1 MIRATTN
8 LVLLGSTGSIGVQT
22 LDVIAR
28 LRRAGKTFRVVG
40 LSAHTNHELLAA
52 QIDAVRPEV
61 VSLAAGEG
69 AARLRERFP
78 HVRVLE
84 GDGGPAEL
92 AALEDVDVV
101 VNAIVGASG
110 LAATLAALSS
120 GRTVALANK
129 ESLVIGSPLVR
140 AALERHGGR
149 LIPVDSEHSA
159 LFQCLDAG
167 RKGDVRR
174 LILTA
179 SGGPFLNSDPA
190 TRASAT
196 VEDALRHPTWSM
208 GRRITVDSATLVN
221 KAFEVIEAHALFDVP
236 YDRISTV
243 IHPESIVHSLV
254 EFCDGSILAQAA
266 THDMRIPIQYALTY
280 PERVDTGLP
289 RLDVA
294 ALGRLEFRQLDEE
307 QFPAYATVLAAA
319 LAGGN
324 APAAVNAADEVLVG
338 RFLRGDIAYGDLA
351 TGLAVTLDRWRKE
364 AAESG
369 RPLDL
374 SAVESA
380 DRWARSIAVGLCF
393 DHG

>member
-28 LRRAGKTFRVVG
+28 LRRAGKAFRVVG
-40 LSAHTNHELLAA
+40 LSAHTNCELLAE
-52 QIDAVRPEV
+52 QIEAVCPRV

-69 AARLRERFP
+69 AERLRRRFP
-78 HVRVLE
+78 RVRVLE

-92 AALEDVDVV
+92 ATLEEIDVV
-101 VNAIVGASG
+101 VNAIVGAAG
-110 LAATLAALSS
+110 LAATLAALSR

-129 ESLVIGSPLVR
+129 ESLVIGGPLVR
-140 AALERHGGR
+140 AALARHGGR

-167 RKGDVRR
+167 RRDDVRR

-179 SGGPFLNSDPA
+179 SGGPFLNLDPA
-190 TRASAT
+190 ARASAT
-196 VEDALRHPTWSM
+196 AEDALRHPTWSM

-221 KAFEVIEAHALFDVP
+221 KAFEVIEAHVLFDVP
-236 YDRISTV
+236 YDRISAV

-254 EFCDGSILAQAA
+254 EFRDGSILAQAA

-294 ALGRLEFRQLDEE
+294 ALGCLEFRRLEE
-307 QFPAYATVLAAA
+307 DQFPAFATVLAAA
-319 LAGGN
+319 LAGGS
-324 APAAVNAADEVLVG
+324 APAAANAADEVLVG
-338 RFLRGDIAYGDLA
+338 RFLRGDIVYEDLA
-351 TGLAVTLDRWRKE
+351 IGLAVTLDRWRTE
-364 AAESG
+364 VAEDG

-374 SAVESA
+374 STVESV

-393 DHG
+393 DHR

>member
-1 MIRATTN
+1 MSRSTTN

-22 LDVIAR
+22 LDVVAR
-28 LRRAGKTFRVVG
+28 LCRAGKAFRVVG
-40 LSAHTNHELLAA
+40 LSAHTNHELLAE
-52 QIDAVRPEV
+52 QIEAVGPRA

-69 AARLRERFP
+69 ARWLRDRFP
-78 HVRVLE
+78 HVHVLE

-92 AALEDVDVV
+92 AALEEVDVV
-101 VNAIVGASG
+101 VNAIVGAAG
-110 LAATLAALSS
+110 LAATLAALSC

-129 ESLVIGSPLVR
+129 ESLVIGGPLVR

-179 SGGPFLNSDPA
+179 SGGPFLRLDSA

-196 VEDALRHPTWSM
+196 AEDALRHPTWSM
-208 GRRITVDSATLVN
+208 GRRVTVDSATLVN
-221 KAFEVIEAHALFDVP
+221 KAFEVIEAHVLFDVP

-266 THDMRIPIQYALTY
+266 TRDMRIPIQYALTY

-294 ALGRLEFRQLDEE
+294 ALGCLEFRHLDEE
-307 QFPAYATVLAAA
+307 QFPAFATVLAAA
-319 LAGGN
+319 LAGGS
-324 APAAVNAADEVLVG
+324 ALAAVNAADEVLVA
-338 RFLRGDIAYGDLA
+338 RFLHGDMVYGDLA
-351 TGLAVTLDRWRKE
+351 AGLAVTLDRWRTE
-364 AAESG
+364 VAEDG

-374 SAVESA
+374 STIESA
-380 DRWARSIAVGLCF
+380 DRWARSIAATLD
-393 DHG
+393 DHR

>member
-28 LRRAGKTFRVVG
+28 LRRAGKALRIVG
-40 LSAHTNHELLAA
+40 LSAHINHELLAE
-52 QIDAVRPEV
+52 QIEAVCPKV

-69 AARLRERFP
+69 AQWLRERFP

-84 GDGGPAEL
+84 GDDGPVEL
-92 AALEDVDVV
+92 ATLDGVDVV
-101 VNAIVGASG
+101 VNAIVGAAG
-110 LAATLAALSS
+110 LAATLAALSR
-120 GRTVALANK
+120 GCTVALANK
-129 ESLVIGSPLVR
+129 ESLVIGGTLVR

-179 SGGPFLNSDPA
+179 SGGPFLNLDPTA
-190 TRASAT
+190 RSSAT
-196 VEDALRHPTWSM
+196 AEDALRHPTWSM

-221 KAFEVIEAHALFDVP
+221 KAFEVIEAHVLFDVP
-236 YDRISTV
+236 YDRISVV

-254 EFCDGSILAQAA
+254 EFRDGSILAQAA

-294 ALGRLEFRQLDEE
+294 ALGCLEFRRLDGE
-307 QFPAYATVLAAA
+307 QFPAFATVLASA
-319 LAGGN
+319 LAGGS

-351 TGLAVTLDRWRKE
+351 TGLAATLGRWRTE
-364 AAESG
+364 AAEDD

-374 SAVESA
+374 STVESA
-380 DRWARSIAVGLCF
+380 DRWARSIAVGLRF
-393 DHG
+393 DHR

>member
-28 LRRAGKTFRVVG
+28 LRRAGKAFRVVG
-40 LSAHTNHELLAA
+40 LSAHTNHELLAE
-52 QIDAVRPEV
+52 QIEAVCPRV

-69 AARLRERFP
+69 AERLRGRFP

-92 AALEDVDVV
+92 ATLEEIDVV
-101 VNAIVGASG
+101 VNAIVGAPG
-110 LAATLAALSS
+110 LAATLAALSR

-129 ESLVIGSPLVR
+129 ESLVIGGPLVR

-167 RKGDVRR
+167 RRDDVRR

-179 SGGPFLNSDPA
+179 SGGPFLNLDPA
-190 TRASAT
+190 ARASAT
-196 VEDALRHPTWSM
+196 AEDALRHPTWSM

-221 KAFEVIEAHALFDVP
+221 KAFEIIEAHVLFDLP
-236 YDRISTV
+236 YDRISVV

-254 EFCDGSILAQAA
+254 EFRDGSILAQAA

-294 ALGRLEFRQLDEE
+294 ALGCLEFRRLEE
-307 QFPAYATVLAAA
+307 DQFPAFATVLAAA
-319 LAGGN
+319 LAGGS

-338 RFLRGDIAYGDLA
+338 RFLRGDIVYEDLA
-351 TGLAVTLDRWRKE
+351 IGLAVTLDRWRTE
-364 AAESG
+364 VAEDG

-374 SAVESA
+374 STVESA

-393 DHG
+393 DHR

>member
-1 MIRATTN
+1 MN
-8 LVLLGSTGSIGVQT
+8 LVVLGSTGSIGVQT

-28 LRRAGKTFRVVG
+28 LRRAGKAFRVVG
-40 LSAHTNHELLAA
+40 LSAHTNCELLAE
-52 QIDAVRPEV
+52 QIEAVRPEV

-69 AARLRERFP
+69 AERLRGRFP
-78 HVRVLE
+78 RVRVLE

-92 AALEDVDVV
+92 ATLEEIDVV
-101 VNAIVGASG
+101 VNAIVGAAG
-110 LAATLAALSS
+110 LAATLAALSC

-129 ESLVIGSPLVR
+129 ESLVIGGPLVR
-140 AALERHGGR
+140 AALARHGGR

-167 RKGDVRR
+167 RRDDVRR

-179 SGGPFLNSDPA
+179 SGGPFLNLDPA
-190 TRASAT
+190 ARASAT
-196 VEDALRHPTWSM
+196 AGDALRHPTWSM

-221 KAFEVIEAHALFDVP
+221 KAFEVIEAHVLFDVP
-236 YDRISTV
+236 YDRISAV

-254 EFCDGSILAQAA
+254 EFRDGSILAQAA

-280 PERVDTGLP
+280 PERVDTGLS

-294 ALGRLEFRQLDEE
+294 ALGCLEFRRLEE
-307 QFPAYATVLAAA
+307 DQFPAFATVLAAA
-319 LAGGN
+319 LAGGS

-338 RFLRGDIAYGDLA
+338 RFLRGDIVYEDLA
-351 TGLAVTLDRWRKE
+351 IGLAVTLDRWRTE
-364 AAESG
+364 VTEDG

-374 SAVESA
+374 STVESA

-393 DHG
+393 DHR

>member
-28 LRRAGKTFRVVG
+28 LRRAGKAFRVVG
-40 LSAHTNHELLAA
+40 LSAHTNHELLAE
-52 QIDAVRPEV
+52 QIEAVCPRV

-69 AARLRERFP
+69 AERLRRRFP
-78 HVRVLE
+78 RVRVLE

-92 AALEDVDVV
+92 ATLEEIDVV
-101 VNAIVGASG
+101 VNAIVGAPG
-110 LAATLAALSS
+110 LAATLAALSR

-129 ESLVIGSPLVR
+129 ESLVIGGPLVR

-167 RKGDVRR
+167 RRDDVRR

-179 SGGPFLNSDPA
+179 SGGPFLNLDPA
-190 TRASAT
+190 ARASAT
-196 VEDALRHPTWSM
+196 AEDALRHPTWSM

-221 KAFEVIEAHALFDVP
+221 KAFEVIEAHVLFDVP
-236 YDRISTV
+236 YDRISAV

-254 EFCDGSILAQAA
+254 EFRDGSILAQAA

-294 ALGRLEFRQLDEE
+294 ELGCLEFRRLEE
-307 QFPAYATVLAAA
+307 DQFPAFATVLAAA
-319 LAGGN
+319 LAGGS

-338 RFLRGDIAYGDLA
+338 RFLRGDIVYEDLA
-351 TGLAVTLDRWRKE
+351 IGLAVTLDRWRTE
-364 AAESG
+364 VAEDG

-374 SAVESA
+374 STVESA

-393 DHG
+393 DHR